1 MDYQTVI
8 VPIKGTMEMDIQ
20 HRFGKVD
27 NGKKDAW
34 GIFAPSNIR
43 IGISDAP
50 VKKLFVGIGITKERK
65 QVDLNAKYVLLQQ
78 TPGKMS
84 VSVGYFANMVINARD
99 NSNFR
104 NGVDRFSYFNQLI
117 IARKITDKFSAQVA
131 PNFSWFNNVEAYI
144 DKNDEI
150 QKKMENG
157 HLAISVPRRYIITEK
172 SSIIAGYDQPLT
184 QHTTNT
190 HPILISVL
198 VLKQLP
204 VHMLSRCLPVTI
216 MVLYHKATMCS
227 IRTISRMDSL

>member
-1 MDYQTVI
+1 M
-8 VPIKGTMEMDIQ
+8 P
-20 HRFGKVD
+20 
-27 NGKKDAW
+27 
-34 GIFAPSNIR
+34 
-43 IGISDAP
+43 
-50 VKKLFVGIGITKERK
+50 
-65 QVDLNAKYVLLQQ
+65 
-78 TPGKMS
+78 

-117 IARKITDKFSAQVA
+117 IVRKITDKFSAQVA

-157 HLAISVPRRYIITEK
+157 HFAISVPGRYIITEK

-204 VHMLSRCLPVTI
+204 VHMLSRYLRETI
-216 MVLYHKATMCS
+216 MVLCRRVTMCLT
-227 IRTISRMDSL
+227 RTISETDSL